1 MAKNYCEQYNEF
13 LKSRSIEQLNKSKE
27 IIDRNTRALKQADKT
42 NKRILKSRK
51 SKFELINEYM
61 DLVNEKYCK
70 EDN

>member
-1 MAKNYCEQYNEF
+1 MAKNYCEKYNEF

-27 IIDRNTRALKQADKT
+27 IIDRNIRTLKQADKT

-51 SKFELINEYM
+51 GKFELINEYIE
-61 DLVNEKYCK
+61 LVNEKYCK